1 VLYGLDRGRAV
12 WFPDLFTKQGR
23 VHALGCYH
31 RNLTLL
37 SLQTESLVE
46 LMCAAGAY
54 IDATKPLPLAM
65 EDLAKGAAGVLGRLY
80 GGNQDTYQSWSPRAQ
95 IDGNRYAD
103 TINKVRQFFA
113 MGALF

>member
-1 VLYGLDRGRAV
+1 MYIGRWKNDALHPWDASTCLKIRHAPLSHVLYGLDRGRAV

-46 LMCAAGAY
+46 LMCAAGA
-54 IDATKPLPLAM
+54 
-65 EDLAKGAAGVLGRLY
+65 
-80 GGNQDTYQSWSPRAQ
+80 
-95 IDGNRYAD
+95 
-103 TINKVRQFFA
+103 
-113 MGALF
+113 